1 MKKIVITSLIFLAL
15 FGIRIYYVNANVP
28 QESVEVYRENEWVAY
43 EGAYQFDAMENT
55 DGYFVKVNRSELISL
70 KEYLEIYDLNADSY
84 FALLQDYYEIDK
96 EVLLEQ
102 NVLDIELEFKNQYSE
117 EGWVTLDELLVFGDG
132 DNISYMINESILL
145 EMYPV
150 LETSG
155 GLGFTLKPNGE
166 SVELNIPFM
175 LPIYTNGAI
184 GEETGSWS
192 KNLTLTRMP
201 VKKCIAIE

>member
-1 MKKIVITSLIFLAL
+1 
-15 FGIRIYYVNANVP
+15 
-28 QESVEVYRENEWVAY
+28 
-43 EGAYQFDAMENT
+43 
-55 DGYFVKVNRSELISL
+55 
-70 KEYLEIYDLNADSY
+70 
-84 FALLQDYYEIDK
+84 
-96 EVLLEQ
+96 
-102 NVLDIELEFKNQYSE
+102 
-117 EGWVTLDELLVFGDG
+117 
-132 DNISYMINESILL
+132 MINESILL

-166 SVELNIPFM
+166 SVKINIPFM

-184 GEETGSWS
+184 GEEIGSWP